1 MKKPASLAP
10 AEAMDHACKALSAG
24 GIGAWELY
32 LHQEQTF
39 NVEVKDQAV
48 ESLEGAKHAGMAL
61 RLIESGRMGFSYT
74 SDLSPAALEELVARA
89 RAAGREVS
97 PDPLFSFAE
106 PDPAPMSQLAIH
118 DSSLAGRP
126 ESDKIA
132 RAAALESAALAFD
145 PRLKRVRKAEY
156 SETEDEI
163 CLWTSEG
170 LQRRDRRTL
179 CLASLGA
186 VAEAG
191 ADSQIAWELDFSHL
205 YDKLN
210 VASIGRRAAAKAVG
224 LLGAGPVP
232 SRRCPIVLEPEP
244 AAELLGVLAEA
255 ASAEAVVKNRSWL
268 AGKLGQRVASPA
280 VTILDDGRFED
291 APDCFPFDGEG
302 ERSRRTVVVE
312 DGRLDSFLFDRYRGR
327 QMGAASTGNSRR
339 ESFTVPPQVGTSC
352 FFIRPGREEG
362 RALVGQLSRGVLVEQ
377 LLGIHLADAV
387 TGEFSVGCV
396 GHLVE
401 RGERGA
407 PVSGVVL
414 SGQVGKL
421 FNRVEAVGSDL
432 RFFGEMGSPS
442 LLIGKVALS
451 GK

>member
-1 MKKPASLAP
+1 MKRPKGLAP
-10 AEAMDHACKALSAG
+10 AEALAHAGQALSAG
-24 GIGAWELY
+24 RIGAWELY
-32 LHQEQTF
+32 LHQERTF

-48 ESLEGAKHAGMAL
+48 ESLQGALHAGLAL

-74 SDLSPAALEELVARA
+74 SDLSPAAVAELVARA
-89 RAAGREVS
+89 RAAAREVS

-106 PDPAPMSQLAIH
+106 PDAEAMPLLMIH
-118 DSSLAGRP
+118 DSSLAARS
-126 ESDKIA
+126 EAEKIA
-132 RAAALESAALAFD
+132 RAARLESAALAFD
-145 PRLKRVRKAEY
+145 PRLRRVRKAEY
-156 SETEDEI
+156 SESEDEI
-163 CLWTSEG
+163 FLWTSEG
-170 LQRRDRRTL
+170 LERHDRRTL

-186 VAEAG
+186 VADSG
-191 ADSQIAWELDFSHL
+191 SDSQIAWELDFSHL

-210 VASIGRRAAAKAVG
+210 VAEIGRRAAAKAVG

-255 ASAEAVVKNRSWL
+255 ASAEAVVKGRSWL
-268 AGKLGQRVASPA
+268 AGKLGQGVVSPA
-280 VTILDDGRFED
+280 LTILDDGRCED

-312 DGRLDSFLFDRYRGR
+312 AGRLDSFLFDRYRGR

-339 ESFTVPPQVGTSC
+339 ESWTVPPEAGTSC
-352 FFIRPGREEG
+352 FFIQPGREAG
-362 RALVGQLSRGVLVEQ
+362 RALVGQLSRGLVVEQ
-377 LLGIHLADAV
+377 LLGIHLADEV

-401 RGERGA
+401 RGELQA
-407 PVSGVVL
+407 PVTGVAL
-414 SGQVGKL
+414 SGQVGQL
-421 FNRVEAVGSDL
+421 FRRVEAVGSDL

-442 LLIGKVALS
+442 LLIGQVALS